1 LRLRKLLFAFGALAV
16 AGFAAV
22 VAAPWLIDASQ
33 YRGEIARRVS
43 QVTGREAAID
53 GRVTFVLLPSPR
65 VRASDVR
72 LVVGEA
78 DYPANIDAKHVELD
92 LGWASLFGGAVE
104 ITHLRVIEP
113 RVVITG
119 RRATDATPVPQ
130 LGPIAAV
137 RIERTDIQNG
147 RIVWVDP
154 QSKAPRT
161 VEQIQA
167 VVLASPLAS
176 SIRITGS
183 GVARAVPIEFDAV
196 IGDAPAGRPN
206 PFSLAASIRPSLARA
221 TLRGTYDA
229 GAGALRG
236 KLQAEGGDLLAVL
249 DVTGVQTIGA
259 VAGPMGQPFSATADL
274 GWTAAGIAAND
285 VVLQLG
291 EVRATGAVNATL
303 GQASAVDVAL
313 ALSWLDLDKLSRLER
328 RVPAPRPAPRPTNG
342 ATTRVDT
349 PAVPRDLAAE
359 QPLDLALDLG
369 IEAVGLNGGVVR
381 QLRLN
386 AVMSRGDIVINQATA
401 LLPGGTELTGFARID
416 ADAQPAQIEGTV
428 AARSDNMRGLLGW
441 LGIDTRDV
449 PAGRLRRFESQAR
462 VEGTPSRIELTGF
475 SLLFDSTHA
484 TGGIAIAPGARLG
497 LGLDLRIDQINV
509 DGYSAAAPAQPG
521 QQSAGLSPALLDRFD
536 ANLALAVDT
545 MTLGGE
551 TIEGAV
557 LDATLQRGDVALRR
571 LEIRDLAGTRIE
583 ASGQL
588 AAISRQA
595 TSDLQVSVQA
605 DDGSRLLRLF
615 DLTAAA
621 PTPLSFAGRLTG
633 LADGDMTIDD
643 VDFTYGESRLRGR
656 ARFTQK
662 PTRRVALDLTTERL
676 TADAFAHIAADDD
689 ASLGIDAIVQAD
701 TFALGPHEVA
711 KARLEAHIDGGTPGA
726 VDLTGMLHDGMLEL
740 TVRSEGPGRGKL
752 NGTASLRN
760 ADLARALAALID
772 VKAIG
777 GRGDFRAAFSA
788 PARRG
793 ADAWSGVSGSLE
805 LKGRNGTI
813 DGIDLPTMRDMLD
826 PGFPPADVVTLLGAG
841 LQGGSTPF
849 SALDAA
855 ATVQDGRLVVD
866 TLRITTPVG
875 DVTGGGG
882 ADLVR
887 ASLDM
892 WLAVPI
898 GGPDA
903 PPVRISLDGRIDDP
917 RVALD
922 FAQLQRYLS
931 NRNAPGSGQ
940 PPNAGK
946 P

>member
-1 LRLRKLLFAFGALAV
+1 MRKLLFAFGAVAV

-33 YRGEIARRVS
+33 YRDEIARRVS

-119 RRATDATPVPQ
+119 RRTTDATPVPQ
-130 LGPIAAV
+130 LGPVTTV

-176 SIRITGS
+176 SIRITGT

-196 IGDAPAGRPN
+196 IGDAPPGRPN
-206 PFSLAASIRPSLARA
+206 PFSLSASIRPSLARA

-236 KLQAEGGDLLAVL
+236 KLQAEGGDLLTAL
-249 DVTGVQTIGA
+249 EVTGIQTNGA
-259 VAGPMGQPFSATADL
+259 AAGPLSQPFSATADL
-274 GWTAAGIAAND
+274 GWTAAEIAAND

-303 GQASAVDVAL
+303 GQAPSVDLAL

-328 RVPAPRPAPRPTNG
+328 RAPAVRPPAPRPTNG
-342 ATTRVDT
+342 ATTRVVA
-349 PAVPRDLAAE
+349 PAVPRDLAGE
-359 QPLDLALDLG
+359 QALDLALDLG

-386 AVMSRGDIVINQATA
+386 AVMSRGDIVVNQATA

-484 TGGIAIAPGARLG
+484 TGGIAIAPGARIG
-497 LGLDLRIDQINV
+497 LGLDLKIDQINI
-509 DGYSAAAPAQPG
+509 DGYSAVAPAQPG
-521 QQSAGLSPALLDRFD
+521 QASGGLSLALLDRFD
-536 ANLALAVDT
+536 ANLALTVDT

-551 TIEGAV
+551 TIDGVV

-571 LEIRDLAGTRIE
+571 LEVGDLAGARVE

-588 AAISRQA
+588 AAISRQTA
-595 TSDLQVSVQA
+595 SDLQVSVRA
-605 DDGSRLLRLF
+605 EDGSRLLRLL
-615 DLTAAA
+615 DLTAVA
-621 PTPLSFAGRLTG
+621 PTSLSFAGRLAG
-633 LADGDMTIDD
+633 QVDGDMAIDD
-643 VDFTYGESRLRGR
+643 VDFAYGDARFRGR
-656 ARFTQK
+656 ARLTQK
-662 PTRRVALDLTTERL
+662 PARRVALELSTERL
-676 TADAFAHIAADDD
+676 SADAFAHIAADDD
-689 ASLGIDAIVQAD
+689 ASLGIDAVVQAD
-701 TFALGPHEVA
+701 TLVLGPHEVA
-711 KARLEAHIDGGTPGA
+711 KARLEAHIDGGTPSA
-726 VDLTGMLHDGMLEL
+726 VDLTGMLHDGTLEL

-760 ADLARALAALID
+760 ADLARAFAALID
-772 VKAIG
+772 VKAIA

-793 ADAWSGVSGSLE
+793 ANSWSGVSGSLE
-805 LKGRNGTI
+805 LKGRDGVI
-813 DGIDLPTMRDMLD
+813 DGIDLPVMRDMLD
-826 PGFPPADVVTLLGAG
+826 PGFPPADVVSLLGAG

-855 ATVQDGRLVVD
+855 ATVQDGKLTVD
-866 TLRITTPVG
+866 TLRIATSVG
-875 DVTGGGG
+875 DATGGGS

-887 ASLDM
+887 AALDM

-903 PPVRISLDGRIDDP
+903 PPVRIQLDGRIDDP

-922 FAQLQRYLS
+922 FAQLQRYLA
-931 NRNAPGSGQ
+931 NRKAQGRGQ
-940 PPNAGK
+940 PRP
-946 P
+946 